1 MRRFCLF
8 EYDAAGAV
16 FIRRS
21 RDNQY
26 RDMLNRA

>member
-1 MRRFCLF
+1 MRRFCF
-8 EYDAAGAV
+8 FVHDAAGAV

-21 RDNQY
+21 RHNQY